1 MDGVWAV
8 LAVGQRRHM
17 VMCVTSCVFFRGPPS
32 GGLPLTMD
40 LFRFFRTAR
49 VKCQEFL
56 FAISYDIAT
65 SS

>member
-1 MDGVWAV
+1 

-49 VKCQEFL
+49 AKCQVKSRIFVVCH
-56 FAISYDIAT
+56 FI
-65 SS
+65 